1 MIMMQIFLKN
11 VSFWYGDSD
20 KPVLKDINLK
30 IDKGEFVLITGPSGC
45 GKTTLCRIL
54 NGLIPNFYSGKLIGE
69 INILGYDVRKTP
81 TYVLAKNVGMV
92 FQNPENQL
100 FLSSVERELAFGLEN
115 LGMHPNEIRKKIY
128 FISEIMGL
136 ESILEKAPYELSGGQ
151 QQKVAIASMLVMEP
165 KILILDEPTS
175 NLDPISTLNL
185 IKLISDLN
193 RKLDITI
200 IVVEHRLELI
210 SPIVSRVILMKDGK
224 IVLDGDPRKIF
235 VEKKAETLG
244 IGIPKVVEIYKELCK
259 ENIRLSRVP
268 LSPKELVDEIRRIVY
283 ERKDN

>member
-1 MIMMQIFLKN
+1 MMQIFLKN
-11 VSFWYGDSD
+11 VSFCYGDSN
-20 KPVLKDINLK
+20 KPVLKNINLK
-30 IDKGEFVLITGPSGC
+30 INKGEFILITGPSGC

-54 NGLIPNFYSGKLIGE
+54 NGLIPNFYSGKLTGE

-81 TYVLAKNVGMV
+81 TYILAKNVGMV

-100 FLSSVERELAFGLEN
+100 FLSTVERELAFGLEN
-115 LGMHPNEIRKKIY
+115 LGTPPDKIRRKIH
-128 FISEIMGL
+128 FISKIMGI
-136 ESILEKAPYELSGGQ
+136 EDILGRAPYELSGGQ

-165 KILILDEPTS
+165 KVLILDEPTS

-193 RKLDITI
+193 RKLGITI

-210 SPIVSRVILMKDGK
+210 SQIISRVILMKNGE
-224 IVLDGDPRKIF
+224 IILDGDPRKVFIDRR
-235 VEKKAETLG
+235 VETLG
-244 IGIPKVVEIYKELCK
+244 IGVPKVVEIYKELYK

-268 LSPKELVDEIRRIVY
+268 LSPEELVNEIRRII
-283 ERKDN
+283 